1 VYDPI
6 HQFHIIPWIPI
17 HVGGVDL
24 SFTNSAAF
32 MVLTAVSS
40 SAFVYFTSSNRGLIP
55 SRLQS
60 VTEMIYEFVA
70 SMLRDSAGPQGMRFF
85 PFIFA
90 LFVFIL
96 IGNFWGMFPYF
107 FTITAQIIVTFS
119 LAITVIVIVLVYG
132 FMKHGLHF
140 LQLFVPPGVPKALL
154 PLVVAIEIMS
164 FMSRPVSLSVRL
176 FANMLAG
183 HITLKVFAGFIVA
196 LGSLGFVGG
205 VGAIFPLFM
214 TVALTALEILVAA
227 LQAYVFA
234 ILSCM
239 YLNDALHPAH

>member
-1 VYDPI
+1 MYDPI

-24 SFTNSAAF
+24 SFTNAAAF
-32 MVLTAVSS
+32 MVLTAVTS
-40 SAFVYFTSSNRGLIP
+40 SAFIYLTSSNRGLIP

-96 IGNFWGMFPYF
+96 MGNLWGMFPYF

-119 LAITVIVIVLVYG
+119 LAITVIAVVLVYG

-183 HITLKVFAGFIVA
+183 HITLKVFAGFVVA

-205 VGAIFPLFM
+205 LGAIFPFFM

>member
-1 VYDPI
+1 MYDPI

-24 SFTNSAAF
+24 SFTNAAAF
-32 MVLTAVSS
+32 MVLTAVTS
-40 SAFVYFTSSNRGLIP
+40 SAFIYFTSSNRGLIP

-96 IGNFWGMFPYF
+96 MGNLFGMFPYF

-119 LAITVIVIVLVYG
+119 LAITVIAVVLVYG

-183 HITLKVFAGFIVA
+183 HITLKVFAGFVVA
-196 LGSLGFVGG
+196 LGSMGFVGG
-205 VGAIFPLFM
+205 LGAIFPFFM